1 MMQRPLAYRPLTAA
15 RLLRSGSYERR
26 GLRSVGLDTVHTVA
40 AVAGIACGASVAYEQ
55 RLLSTSPS
63 SIVLVALLVS
73 SYIAIVLSIEPELLF
88 TLWIFAAPFFQDSA
102 QTTAAG
108 KALARIFYILPPLLM
123 VFMLL
128 RRRSPRGIAR
138 AGPIDVLPA
147 LYLGYVIFSGHLV
160 APEPLKLSRELHQI
174 YVTIGIGIIGYYFAA
189 FGPLTR
195 RIVERFAGA
204 VLVSAS
210 FTAVLAI
217 VDVLTGW
224 NPWHQTAWDKGG
236 VENGTG
242 VSRAVATIG
251 PASLGTFLGIAT
263 VFALAILMWNGPAS
277 LQKKSKFLI
286 PLALPAIYLTYTRGP
301 MIAIAA
307 VAILMGLVSKGAR
320 WRSVFVIAVVGV
332 ALIFLSGR
340 IASTSVYQ
348 SRFANGG
355 NVRVRLVL
363 QQASLTLAQRRPIT
377 GWGYSSFDEVKNS
390 ANLQTSDPAALL
402 SNTSHNSFL
411 TILVELGGA
420 GILLLLI
427 PWGVIYA
434 RTVSAA
440 RRTTEH
446 QWFFVAVASA
456 FPVYIISAS
465 TFDTR
470 FFSYLPALPWIVL
483 GLARRFAAESRSAGH
498 SSTRPDEIAKTPA

>member
-1 MMQRPLAYRPLTAA
+1 
-15 RLLRSGSYERR
+15 
-26 GLRSVGLDTVHTVA
+26 
-40 AVAGIACGASVAYEQ
+40 
-55 RLLSTSPS
+55 
-63 SIVLVALLVS
+63 
-73 SYIAIVLSIEPELLF
+73 
-88 TLWIFAAPFFQDSA
+88 
-102 QTTAAG
+102 
-108 KALARIFYILPPLLM
+108 
-123 VFMLL
+123 
-128 RRRSPRGIAR
+128 
-138 AGPIDVLPA
+138 
-147 LYLGYVIFSGHLV
+147 
-160 APEPLKLSRELHQI
+160 
-174 YVTIGIGIIGYYFAA
+174 
-189 FGPLTR
+189 
-195 RIVERFAGA
+195 
-204 VLVSAS
+204 
-210 FTAVLAI
+210 
-217 VDVLTGW
+217 
-224 NPWHQTAWDKGG
+224 
-236 VENGTG
+236 
-242 VSRAVATIG
+242 
-251 PASLGTFLGIAT
+251 
-263 VFALAILMWNGPAS
+263 
-277 LQKKSKFLI
+277 
-286 PLALPAIYLTYTRGP
+286 

-411 TILVELGGA
+411 TILVELGGV